1 VHTKIALILR
11 TLSIMAQTA
20 LNKAN
25 ELRKLINGTGI
36 HIGPGVYDCLG
47 AKIAEKLGFKLV
59 FTSGFGI
66 SGSTLGRPDYGFLTA
81 TEMLYTVG
89 RIVRSIS
96 IPLIADAD
104 TGYGNP
110 LNVMRTVSDFVHI
123 GVAGII
129 LEDQQWPKK
138 CGHLDGKR
146 LIGKSEHVEKIRA
159 AIEARGD
166 SGLVIIARTDALAP
180 MGLNHAIERGRA
192 YFEAGADVIFIEA
205 PQTIDQLK
213 DISAAFPDVPLFAN
227 MVEGG
232 KTPFLSAPTL
242 EGLGFKLVAYPLSG
256 LFAATAAMTRCLTH
270 LRDHGTTEG
279 VAVDMLDF
287 KRYEELIDLE
297 EFKKI
302 EMRYVDK

>member
-1 VHTKIALILR
+1 
-11 TLSIMAQTA
+11 M
-20 LNKAN
+20 NKAN
-25 ELRKLINGTGI
+25 ELRELINSAGI
-36 HIGPGVYDCLG
+36 KIGPGIYDCLG

-66 SGSTLGRPDYGFLTA
+66 SGSTLGKPDYGLLTA

-110 LNVMRTVSDFVHI
+110 LNVIRTVSDFVQLGI
-123 GVAGII
+123 AGLI

-138 CGHLDGKR
+138 CGHMDGKR
-146 LIGKSEHVEKIRA
+146 LISKSEHVEKIRA
-159 AIEARGD
+159 AVEARAE

-180 MGLNHAIERGRA
+180 LGLDQAIERGRA

-205 PQTIDQLK
+205 PQTLK
-213 DISAAFPDVPLFAN
+213 ELKAIAQAFTDVPLFAN

-232 KTPFLSAPTL
+232 KTPFLSAQEL
-242 EGLGFKLVAYPLSG
+242 EELGFKLVAFPLSG
-256 LFAATAAMTRCLTH
+256 LFAATAAMMTCLTY
-270 LRDHGTTEG
+270 LKNHGTTEG
-279 VAVDMLDF
+279 VSVEMVDF
-287 KRYEELIDLE
+287 KEYEKLIDLDQI
-297 EFKKI
+297 KKTESEYI
-302 EMRYVDK
+302 DN